1 MPRLTTQENLNNYR
15 ASSLWYRDGSF
26 LKLRNL
32 LVAYTFPKSQTR
44 FADLKVFVQG
54 TNLFSLDNLHF
65 ADIKEFYKLCNL
77 KLRRSDLRNLAL
89 ASLLSREY
97 NKLSVPSLI

>member
-65 ADIKEFYKLCNL
+65 AD
-77 KLRRSDLRNLAL
+77 RNNL
-89 ASLLSREY
+89 ASLIRRQEVIGQVS
-97 NKLSVPSLI
+97 NLIFNAK